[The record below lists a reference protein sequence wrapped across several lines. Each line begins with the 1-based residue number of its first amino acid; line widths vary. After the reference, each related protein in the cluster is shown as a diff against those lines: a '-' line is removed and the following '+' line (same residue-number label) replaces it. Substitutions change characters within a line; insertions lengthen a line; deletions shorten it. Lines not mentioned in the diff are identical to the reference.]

1 MKGLKRSLQQLPMY
15 VVVAGA
21 LGLLALWSLLGAT
34 LRTIPQYNGD
44 LLASLAVCVV
54 VTVTV
59 NSIVSA
65 VLRAPLRF
73 SSAITTG
80 LLLYFIMWPA
90 ATMDDLLSVA
100 LAAGIAVVGK
110 FVLVPFGRRLVNPA
124 AFGAL
129 AVVVL
134 GLGTPSWWVAT
145 GWMLWAVLVLGLIVL
160 VRAGGWDAAVACFV
174 VYLVLNVQWLMDANS
189 TALLPT
195 LSTALVSYPIV
206 FLSLFMVTEPL
217 SGGPTRWQRVV
228 VGAVT
233 GLIASRPI
241 NVTFGGSGFTLGPE
255 FALVAGNLVATVIAF
270 VAAAVD
276 GRATG
281 SGGKLVVSDVQRLAP
296 SLVEVEFY
304 SKRAR
309 KYVPGQAVEIT
320 VPGGGGTR
328 GNRRVLS
335 LVGTDPNRL
344 RVIYRM
350 PARASKFKL
359 RLAAAQPG
367 FKVRSEG
374 IRGDFS
380 LGNGNEPVLLLARG
394 VGITP
399 FLSQIEDV
407 VLSDG
412 TRDVVLIH
420 VASTPDDA
428 VLTSRLAERFGEER
442 LAASGVKVIRV
453 ESEASLV
460 VSELLRLVPD
470 MQQRRALV
478 SGSPRFVARGK
489 QALGDAGLA
498 KVRTDSFAGY

>member
-1 MKGLKRSLQQLPMY
+1 MTGLGQALRRIPMY

-21 LGLLALWSLLGAT
+21 LVLLALWSLLGAT

-44 LLASLAVCVV
+44 LSAALLVSVVATLAAN
-54 VTVTV
+54 TV
-59 NSIVSA
+59 VSA
-65 VLRAPLRF
+65 IIRAPLRF
-73 SSAITTG
+73 SSALTTG
-80 LLLYFIMWPA
+80 LLIYFIMWPT
-90 ATMDDLLSVA
+90 ATADDLISVA
-100 LAAGIAVVGK
+100 LAAVIAVVGK
-110 FVLVPFGRRLVNPA
+110 FLLVPFGRRLVNPA

-145 GWMLWAVLVLGLIVL
+145 SWMLWAVLALGLVVL
-160 VRAGGWDAAVACFV
+160 WRAGSWDAALACFL
-174 VYLVLNVQWLMDANS
+174 VYLVLNVQWLMSTNS
-189 TALLPT
+189 SSLLST
-195 LSTALVSYPIV
+195 MRTALVSYPMV
-206 FLSLFMVTEPL
+206 FLCLFMVTEPL
-217 SGGPTRWQRVV
+217 SGAPSRWQRVV

-241 NVTFGGSGFTLGPE
+241 NVAVGDSGFTLGPE
-255 FALVAGNLVATVIAF
+255 FALVAGNLVAAVLAF

-281 SGGKLVVSDVQRLAP
+281 AGGKLTVTNVERLAP
-296 SLVEVEFY
+296 SLVEVEFF

-309 KYVPGQAVEIT
+309 KYLPGQALELT

-335 LVGTDPNRL
+335 LVGTDPQKL
-344 RVIYRM
+344 RVIYRL
-350 PARASKFKL
+350 PAKASQFKL

-380 LGNGNEPVLLLARG
+380 LGNGNEPVVLVARG

-399 FLSQIEDV
+399 FLSQIEAV
-407 VLSDG
+407 VRSEG

-420 VASTPDDA
+420 VVSSPGDE
-428 VLTSRLAERFGEER
+428 VLTSRLAAR
-442 LAASGVKVIRV
+442 LGSENLVSTGVKLIQVD
-453 ESEASLV
+453 SEASLV
-460 VSELLRLVPD
+460 IPELLRICPD
-470 MQQRRALV
+470 VQQRRALV
-478 SGSPRFVARGK
+478 SGSPGFVARAK
-489 QALGDAGLA
+489 SALQDAGVA
-498 KVRTDSFAGY
+498 KVKTDSFAGY